1 MTLKNKINE
10 RFMIER
16 DDIYIWFVF
25 SAMFFVISSVLTVAS
40 KFKV

>member
-25 SAMFFVISSVLTVAS
+25 SAIFL
-40 KFKV
+40 